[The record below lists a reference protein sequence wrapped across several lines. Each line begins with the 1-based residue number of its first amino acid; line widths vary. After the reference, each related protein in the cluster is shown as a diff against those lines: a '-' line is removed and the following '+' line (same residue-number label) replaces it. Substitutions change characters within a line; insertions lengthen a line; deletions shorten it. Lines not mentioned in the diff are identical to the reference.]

1 MSNGLRYEVRDE
13 WGGIVRRFHTKDE
26 AEAYIEMDKTLWIK
40 VLPKP
45 AKIDA
50 FANALKRLGNCLF

>member
-1 MSNGLRYEVRDE
+1 MSNLRYEVRDE

-26 AEAYIEMDKTLWIK
+26 AEQYIEMDKSLWIK

-45 AKIDA
+45 AKTNPYAI
-50 FANALKRLGNCLF
+50 ALAALGTCLL

>member
-1 MSNGLRYEVRDE
+1 MSNLRYEVRDE
-13 WGGIVRRFHTKDE
+13 WGGLVRRFYTRDE
-26 AEAYIEMDKTLWIK
+26 AETYIEMDKSLWIK
-40 VLPKP
+40 TLPKP

>member
-1 MSNGLRYEVRDE
+1 VRDE
-13 WGGIVRRFHTKDE
+13 WGGLVRRFYTRDE
-26 AEAYIEMDKTLWIK
+26 AEQYIEMDKSLWIK
-40 VLPKP
+40 TLPKP